1 MRHINVAWFKNR
13 LVIQILKSIRLGLM
27 SPRPS
32 MKIQFEQGKLPV
44 LILSLHC
51 FFLDFC
57 TFLST
62 IIRNNDHALLEIE
75 SKICSATGK

>member
-32 MKIQFEQGKLPV
+32 MKIQFEQGKLSV
-44 LILSLHC
+44 LIFSLHC
-51 FFLDFC
+51 FF
-57 TFLST
+57 
-62 IIRNNDHALLEIE
+62 
-75 SKICSATGK
+75 